1 MTEAEFHRPESWK
14 LHSAIQS
21 SLSRSRRRIDSVIHR
36 NLFRDSFYFLVAA
49 LSLAA
54 VIGWLSFVTIAA
66 RTWGPAWRCA
76 YALRRYAV
84 R

>member
-66 RTWGPAWRCA
+66 RT
-76 YALRRYAV
+76 
-84 R
+84 